1 MSDEFSSL
9 LDLLQMLVTSART
22 GVLMALLVLAAV
34 LDVKTGR
41 IPNWL
46 VFGGIVYALAYN
58 AFFPLYPRDIGIL
71 FGLAGLAVGLLAFL
85 PLYLLRAMGAGD
97 VKLMA
102 LVGAFIGSI
111 ATIASVLAT
120 LLAGGV
126 LAAVL
131 ALRSRRL
138 TGVKMPYGVA
148 IAVGTIGYLL
158 AAQLGYLPYAWS

>member
-1 MSDEFSSL
+1 MSSEFDAL
-9 LDLLQMLVTSART
+9 LDLLQMLFFSART
-22 GVLMALLVLAAV
+22 GVLTALLALAAV
-34 LDVKTGR
+34 LDVQTGR

-85 PLYLLRAMGAGD
+85 PLYLLGAMGAGD

-102 LVGAFIGSI
+102 LVGAFIGST
-111 ATIASVLAT
+111 AAIASVLAT
-120 LLAGGV
+120 LVAGGV

-148 IAVGTIGYLL
+148 IAAGTMGYLL
-158 AAQLGYLPYAWS
+158 AAQLGYFAYAWS